1 MSALLALT
9 SSGLWGAADFYGGLL
24 SRRLRTL
31 AVVVVSQAFALLA
44 IAAVVLGGALASG
57 VPPVGSYLLYG
68 VVCGLV
74 GPAALAAFYRAL
86 ALGPMGLVA
95 PVASTGVAVPVLAGV
110 VGGER
115 LLPAH
120 VAGIVVAIAGIVLA
134 SGPELR
140 RGERAGVGLLLAAAA
155 AVGFGCVLVLIA
167 AGSETSVPMTLLAQ
181 RATNLVVGVAAL
193 LVARQRLG
201 LQAGDLRLLAFVG
214 LADMAA
220 NGTYGLASQGG
231 LLTVS
236 AVLASLYPVVTALL
250 ARQLLGE
257 RLRSIQLVGVGAALG
272 GVCLLVSAG

>member
-9 SSGLWGAADFYGGLL
+9 SSGLWGTADFYGGLL

-31 AVVVVSQAFALLA
+31 AVIVVSQAFALLG
-44 IAAVVLGGALASG
+44 IAVVVLVGAVAAG
-57 VPPVGSYLLYG
+57 APPVGSYLWYG
-68 VVCGLV
+68 VGCGLI
-74 GPAALAAFYRAL
+74 GPVALAAFYRAL

-95 PVASTGVAVPVLAGV
+95 PIAATGVSVPVLVGLL
-110 VGGER
+110 GGER

-120 VAGIVVAIAGIVLA
+120 VAGIAVAVTGIVLA

-140 RGERAGVGLLLAAAA
+140 GRQGGGPGLLLAGVAAL
-155 AVGFGCVLVLIA
+155 GFGCVFVLIA
-167 AGSETSVPMTLLAQ
+167 AGAETSVPMTLLTQ
-181 RATNLVVGVAAL
+181 RATNLVVGLAAL
-193 LVARQRLG
+193 FAVRQRLG
-201 LQAGDLRLLAFVG
+201 LQRGDLRLLAFVG

-220 NGTYGLASQGG
+220 NGTYGLASQAG

-257 RLRSIQLVGVGAALG
+257 RLRRVQLVGVGAALA
-272 GVCLLVSAG
+272 GVLLLAGAG